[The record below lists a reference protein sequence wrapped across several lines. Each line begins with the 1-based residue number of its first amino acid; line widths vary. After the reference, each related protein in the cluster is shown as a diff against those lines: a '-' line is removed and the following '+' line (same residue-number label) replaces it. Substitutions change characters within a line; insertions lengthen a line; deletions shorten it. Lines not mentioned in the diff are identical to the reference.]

1 MIIQQITDPKLAH
14 FAYLLGCQQTGK
26 AILIDPQRDIDRY
39 LKHAAAASLTIVA
52 VADTHIH
59 ADYLSGLRQFA
70 ELPGTMI
77 WASGEGG
84 NDWQYEWLARSA
96 SPHRLLRNGD
106 SLTVG
111 SIRLDVRHTPG
122 HTPEHLT
129 YLVTDLVRNP
139 DRPLGLISGDFV
151 FAGDV
156 GRPDLLERAAHQEGT
171 MKSSAKALYESLKLF
186 KHLSPELLLWPGHG
200 AGSACGKSLGAVPIS
215 TVGYELAA
223 NPSIK
228 ASQDQDEFLD
238 YIVSGQPEPPAY
250 FARMKTEN
258 RQGPALLKELPK
270 PKAVRA
276 GEIETLIKTKG
287 LALVDT
293 RSWEHY
299 RDGHLPGALF
309 VPFDRSF
316 TTTIGSYLL
325 PDEQICLIIEPG
337 SVEEA
342 VLDCIRIG
350 LDQVSLYLTPDVL
363 KEYVATGGRVQKA
376 NGIAMAELAG
386 QLDRPEIFLLDVRRE
401 VELAETGEIEGAY
414 NIAHLQLLLRHAE
427 LPRGKNIHLYCR
439 GADRSRQAYGFLERL
454 GYTVTHVEGGITA
467 WQESRHLLV
476 PHAMSRQQ
484 A

>member
-14 FAYLLGCQQTGK
+14 FAYLLGCQRTGK
-26 AILIDPQRDIDRY
+26 AILIDPQRDINRY

-70 ELPGTMI
+70 ELPGVMI
-77 WASGEGG
+77 YASGEGG
-84 NDWQYEWLARSA
+84 DDWQYDWLAGS
-96 SPHRLLRNGD
+96 SCPYRLLKNGD
-106 SLTVG
+106 SITVG

-139 DRPLGLISGDFV
+139 DQPLGLISGDFV

-156 GRPDLLERAAHQEGT
+156 GRPDLLERAAHQAGT
-171 MKSSAKALYESLKLF
+171 MESSAKALYESLKLF
-186 KHLSPELLLWPGHG
+186 KHLSPDLLLWPGHG

-228 ASQDQDEFLD
+228 ASRDQDEFLD

-258 RQGPALLKELPK
+258 REGPAILKTLPE
-270 PKAVRA
+270 PKAVKA
-276 GEIETLIKTKG
+276 GEIDALIKTKAM
-287 LALVDT
+287 ALVDT
-293 RSWEHY
+293 RPWEQY
-299 RDGHLPGALF
+299 QAGHLPGALF

-316 TTTIGSYLL
+316 TTTIGSYVL
-325 PDEQICLIIEPG
+325 PGEKICLIIDPG
-337 SVEEA
+337 SVMDA
-342 VLDCIRIG
+342 VIDCIRIG
-350 LDQVSLYLTPDVL
+350 LDQISSYLSPETL
-363 KEYVATGGRVQKA
+363 NEYVAGGGRVQRT
-376 NGIAMAELAG
+376 NGIAMAELLG
-386 QLDRPEIFLLDVRRE
+386 QLERPDIFLLDVRRE
-401 VELAETGEIEGAY
+401 VELAETGEIKGAY
-414 NIAHLQLLLRHAE
+414 NIAHLQLLLRHEE

-439 GADRSRQAYGFLERL
+439 GADRSRQAYGFLESL

-467 WQESRHLLV
+467 WQESRRLLV